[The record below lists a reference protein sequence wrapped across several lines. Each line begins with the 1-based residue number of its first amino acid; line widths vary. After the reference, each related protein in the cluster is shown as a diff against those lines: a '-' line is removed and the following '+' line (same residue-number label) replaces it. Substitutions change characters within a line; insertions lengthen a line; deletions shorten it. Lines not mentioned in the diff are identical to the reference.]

1 MDLESANEF
10 SRDWIDAW
18 NEGDLDRVLS
28 HYSDD
33 FQMSSPFICSVLGE
47 PSGKLTGKRKI
58 RAYWQ
63 MMLSRFGTPQMEFL
77 DFFAGPD
84 SLAIHYR
91 NRNRRCVEVFFFDEL
106 GLVTIAAAHHVDE
119 VSQKGQPDSSVA

>member
-18 NEGDLDRVLS
+18 NKGDLDRVLS

-33 FQMSSPFICSVLGE
+33 FQMSSPFIRTVFGE
-47 PSGKLTGKRKI
+47 PSGKLAGKRKI

-63 MMLSRFGTPQMEFL
+63 IMLSRFGTPQMEFL
-77 DFFAGPD
+77 DLFAGPD

-91 NRNRRCVEVFFFDEL
+91 NRNCRCVEVFFFNEL
-106 GLVTIAAAHHVDE
+106 GLVTHAAAHHTGE
-119 VSQKGQPDSSVA
+119 VSSKAQPNSSIS